1 MRQDDLAPTFRPPAG
16 ACDAH
21 FHVFGDPAVYPYQ
34 DPKLR
39 YKPPYAPL
47 SDYLQ
52 TAQRLGFERF
62 VVVQPSAYGRDNSC
76 MVDAMKEL
84 GVARCRG
91 IVDVADD
98 VSDTELARLDALGV
112 RGVRINVSPVHP
124 YEAGLAERLME
135 RIDRMEARCAAIG
148 WHLDFLLPGWLT
160 ERLLDRMATLKVDF
174 TLAHMGMFLAK
185 DGPGQPGLNRLVD
198 LLVNGN
204 GHCWIKLTAVYRM
217 SKVPGYTDAQ
227 PVVQRLMDAAP
238 NRLIW
243 GSDDPHASFA
253 DQVGSV
259 ELFNLLGQW
268 APDAA
273 SRQAILVD
281 NPAQLF
287 GF

>member
-1 MRQDDLAPTFRPPAG
+1 MRQDDLLPTFRPPAD

-21 FHVFGDPAVYPYQ
+21 FHVFGDSALYPYQ

-47 SDYLQ
+47 SEYMK
-52 TAQRLGFERF
+52 TANRLGFERF
-62 VVVQPSAYGRDNSC
+62 VIVQPSAYGRDNSC
-76 MVDAMKEL
+76 LVDAMEKL
-84 GVARCRG
+84 GSSRCRA
-91 IVDVADD
+91 IVDVDDD
-98 VSDTELARLDALGV
+98 VSDTELARLNALGA
-112 RGVRINVSPVHP
+112 RGVRINVSPIHP
-124 YEAGLAERLME
+124 YEDGLEERLLK
-135 RIDRMEARCAAIG
+135 RINRMESRCLEIG
-148 WHLDFLLPGWLT
+148 WQLDFLLPGWLT
-160 ERLLDRMATLKVDF
+160 ERLLERMSTLKVNF

-185 DGPGQPGLNRLVD
+185 DGPGQSGLNRLVD

-204 GHCWIKLTAVYRM
+204 GHCWIKLTAAYRM
-217 SKVPGYTDAQ
+217 SKVPGYTDAE
-227 PVVQRLMDAAP
+227 PIVHRLMDAALD
-238 NRLIW
+238 RLIW

-273 SRQAILVD
+273 SRQAILLD
-281 NPAQLF
+281 NPVKLY